1 MGTGLAVGVVL
12 LVAGVI
18 VFAIGASGTF
28 SLIQVGIGIF
38 LAVVGA
44 IALVAAIRS

>member
-1 MGTGLAVGVVL
+1 MDGGLAVGLVL
-12 LVAGVI
+12 LVTGVI
-18 VFAIGASGTF
+18 VFAIGATGMF

-44 IALVAAIRS
+44 LVLLAAVKR

>member
-1 MGTGLAVGVVL
+1 MSPGLLVALML

-18 VFAIGASGTF
+18 VFAIGAVGTF
-28 SLIQVGIGIF
+28 SIVQVGIGIF

-44 IALVAAIRS
+44 VALVAAIRS

>member
-1 MGTGLAVGVVL
+1 MNGGLAVGLVL

-18 VFAIGASGTF
+18 VFAIGATGTF
-28 SLIQVGIGIF
+28 SLIQALIGVF

-44 IALVAAIRS
+44 FALVAAIKG

>member
-1 MGTGLAVGVVL
+1 MNGGLAIGLVL

-18 VFAIGASGTF
+18 VFAIGAAGTV
-28 SLIQVGIGIF
+28 SAIQGGIGIF

>member
-1 MGTGLAVGVVL
+1 MGAGLAVGVVL

-44 IALVAAIRS
+44 ITLKAAAGG